1 MAALQLLAMER
12 PLRVVAPCPAPGK
25 PHTPARS
32 TELSRIMMR
41 LTERQCAIIRATVA
55 ETFGA
60 GASVWLFGSRV
71 DDNKRGGDID
81 LLIETD
87 QVDGDAIARTEIAF
101 LTKIQMKLGE
111 QKIDVLLDYPS
122 RKTHPPIFSI
132 AKQTGIL
139 L

>member
-1 MAALQLLAMER
+1 
-12 PLRVVAPCPAPGK
+12 
-25 PHTPARS
+25 
-32 TELSRIMMR
+32 MR
-41 LTERQCAIIRATVA
+41 LTDQQRTIIRSTVT

-60 GASVWLFGSRV
+60 GADVWLFGSRV

-87 QVDGDAIARTEIAF
+87 QVDIDAIARAEIFF
-101 LTKIQMKLGE
+101 LTRIQAKLGE

-122 RKTHPPIFSI
+122 RKTRPPIFSI
-132 AKQTGIL
+132 AKQTGVL

>member
-1 MAALQLLAMER
+1 
-12 PLRVVAPCPAPGK
+12 
-25 PHTPARS
+25 
-32 TELSRIMMR
+32 MR
-41 LTERQCAIIRATVA
+41 LTDRQRSIIRTAVT

-60 GASVWLFGSRV
+60 TADVWLFGSRV
-71 DDNKRGGDID
+71 DDNKHGGDID

-87 QVDGDAIARTEIAF
+87 LVDVDAIIRSEITF
-101 LTKIQMKLGE
+101 LSKIQMKLGE

-122 RKTHPPIFSI
+122 RKDRPSIISI

>member
-1 MAALQLLAMER
+1 MALNQIGGEHFSAIA
-12 PLRVVAPCPAPGK
+12 ASSN
-25 PHTPARS
+25 T
-32 TELSRIMMR
+32 RIVMR
-41 LTERQCAIIRATVA
+41 LTDQQRAIIRATVA

-60 GASVWLFGSRV
+60 GADVWLFGSRV

-87 QVDGDAIARTEIAF
+87 QVDVDAIARAEISF

-122 RKTHPPIFSI
+122 RKTRPPIFSV

>member
-1 MAALQLLAMER
+1 
-12 PLRVVAPCPAPGK
+12 
-25 PHTPARS
+25 
-32 TELSRIMMR
+32 MR
-41 LTERQCAIIRATVA
+41 LTDQQRTIIRATVA
-55 ETFGA
+55 ETFGV
-60 GASVWLFGSRV
+60 GTDVWLFGSRV

-87 QVDGDAIARTEIAF
+87 QVDVDAIARAEISF

-111 QKIDVLLDYPS
+111 QKIDVLLDYPT
-122 RKTHPPIFSI
+122 RKNRPPIFSI